1 MLDPGARAARRST
14 DHSTKRKETC
24 SDTCR
29 QYRDSRHPRRHG
41 GCYPRI
47 APYHTLIVKYFQ
59 ILLDDGKLPA
69 AICFYAEGVRLA
81 CAGSPALDVLRALE
95 AAGVRLIVCTTCLNF
110 YGLVEQRAVGLAG
123 SMGDIVE
130 AQWRADKVITI

>member
-1 MLDPGARAARRST
+1 MTPAANT
-14 DHSTKRKETC
+14 VILVT
-24 SDTCR
+24 
-29 QYRDSRHPRRHG
+29 RDGMGDATPELR
-41 GCYPRI
+41 
-47 APYHTLIVKYFQ
+47 HTLIVKYFQ

-81 CAGSPALDVLRALE
+81 FAGSPALDVLRALE